1 MARAFRI
8 KNINFISLLVFLLIL
23 LIAVI
28 LTSLFVGSV
37 DITLSDFFNTLFG
50 SKTDN
55 TLSKIIFEIR
65 LPRIL
70 LAIAVGGGLSVAGA
84 VFQAI
89 LLNPL
94 AEPYILGISSGGAF
108 GAVVAISLN
117 LSFIVVQL
125 FSFAGA
131 IAVIAIVFIVGKRFG
146 ELEPNVLILSGVMVG
161 AFFSAIILLIMNF
174 LDDSFRFAI
183 FYLMGNL
190 SVAESSSIYY
200 VLICSIVL
208 SVILILNSYKYNVL
222 SLGSEEA
229 KHLGVNVKFIK
240 NASYLISSI
249 LVGAIVSVSGI
260 IGFVGL
266 VVPHICRLVLGIDNR
281 IILPV
286 SFFVGAIFL
295 IIADTIA
302 RIVITPSEL
311 PVGVITAI
319 IGAPIFIYLLKK
331 KFQISNR

>member
-1 MARAFRI
+1 MAGTIRI
-8 KNINFISLLVFLLIL
+8 RNINFILLLVFLSIL
-23 LIAVI
+23 LLVAIFI
-28 LTSLFVGSV
+28 SLFIGSV
-37 DITLSDFFNTLFG
+37 DITLSEFFQVLFG
-50 SKTDN
+50 SKTDD
-55 TLSKIIFEIR
+55 TLSQIIFEIR

-70 LAIAVGGGLSVAGA
+70 LALAVGGGLSVAGA

-89 LLNPL
+89 LMNPL

-108 GAVVAISLN
+108 GAVLAIALN
-117 LSFIVVQL
+117 LSFILVQL

-131 IAVIAIVFIVGKRFG
+131 IGVIAIVFMVGKRFG

-190 SVAESSSIYY
+190 SVADSSSIYY

-208 SVILILNSYKYNVL
+208 SLILILNSYKYNVL

-229 KHLGVNVKFIK
+229 KHLGVNAKLIK
-240 NASYLISSI
+240 NSSYLISSI

-266 VVPHICRLVLGIDNR
+266 VVPHICRLIFGIDNR

-286 SFFVGAIFL
+286 SFFLGAIFL
-295 IIADTIA
+295 IIADTIS
-302 RIVITPSEL
+302 RIVISPSEL

-331 KFQISNR
+331 KFKMSNR

>member
-1 MARAFRI
+1 MARTIRI
-8 KNINFISLLVFLLIL
+8 RNINFMLLLVILFFLLL
-23 LIAVI
+23 VVT
-28 LTSLFVGSV
+28 LTSLLIGSV
-37 DITLSDFFNTLFG
+37 DVSLSEFFQILFSSNG
-50 SKTDN
+50 DD

-108 GAVVAISLN
+108 GAVLAIALN
-117 LSFIVVQL
+117 LSFILVQL

-131 IAVIAIVFIVGKRFG
+131 IGVIAIVFLVGKRFG

-161 AFFSAIILLIMNF
+161 AFFSALILLIMNF

-190 SVAESSSIYY
+190 SIADSSSIYY

-208 SVILILNSYKYNVL
+208 STILIINSYKYNVVA
-222 SLGSEEA
+222 LGSTEA
-229 KHLGVNVKFIK
+229 KHLGVNAKAIK
-240 NASYLISSI
+240 NISYLVSSI

-266 VVPHICRLVLGIDNR
+266 VVPHICRLIFGIDNR
-281 IILPV
+281 IVLPV

-295 IIADTIA
+295 IVADTISRTLIA
-302 RIVITPSEL
+302 PSEL

-331 KFQISNR
+331 RFKLYHR